1 MHRFALFLLLVW
13 TGSQLAGALVFEI
26 HIRVVEGQAVTLPC
40 RAPNMVDPIKYLEWS
55 RPDQKMSYIILY
67 RDPNFY
73 PDFQDR
79 AFRDRADLL
88 DKEMKEG
95 QVSLVLRNTSAADSG
110 VYECRVVQAVRNRQ
124 KRSVLIAEP
133 NMVIKLRVSP
143 EYQIHDDDGAA
154 AAAAAAGAAWLDRRR
169 NQDEDGDDDDDEVQQ
184 YLAFLL
190 LVGAVT
196 VPLLALTTCKL
207 FRSFPMMSYK
217 PVSK

>member
-1 MHRFALFLLLVW
+1 MARLALFLLLVW

-67 RDPNFY
+67 RDQHFY

-79 AFRDRADLL
+79 AFRKRADLL

-95 QVSLVLRNTSAADSG
+95 QVSLVLRNTSAADNG
-110 VYECRVVQAVRNRQ
+110 VYECRVVQAVQVMGNRK

-143 EYQIHDDDGAA
+143 QNQIHDDDAA
-154 AAAAAAGAAWLDRRR
+154 ADADAAWLNRRR
-169 NQDEDGDDDDDEVQQ
+169 NQDEDVDDDDDVQQ

-190 LVGAVT
+190 PVVAVT

-207 FRSFPMMSYK
+207 FRSFLMSYR

>member
-1 MHRFALFLLLVW
+1 
-13 TGSQLAGALVFEI
+13 
-26 HIRVVEGQAVTLPC
+26 
-40 RAPNMVDPIKYLEWS
+40 MVDPIKYLEWS

-110 VYECRVVQAVRNRQ
+110 VYECRVVQVVRNRQ

-143 EYQIHDDDGAA
+143 ECESGPNASHLMPAA
-154 AAAAAAGAAWLDRRR
+154 LFSLLTLICRSNPRRR
-169 NQDEDGDDDDDEVQQ
+169 WRRCCCCRRRRR
-184 YLAFLL
+184 LA
-190 LVGAVT
+190 G
-196 VPLLALTTCKL
+196 PQE
-207 FRSFPMMSYK
+207 K
-217 PVSK
+217 PGRRWR